1 MQAQSYFVMGT
12 DTEVGKTYVA
22 SQIIRKFVAD
32 GVKTIGMK
40 PIASGCEL
48 NAQAQWVNEDVLS
61 LTNASNVS
69 APIDLINPYRFI
81 PAIAPHLAAQA
92 ANVALDLDKIVASYQ
107 ALAQRA
113 QIVIVEA
120 AGGFLVPI
128 NATQTMADLACQLNL
143 PIILVVGMRLG
154 CINHALLTV
163 EAIKARG
170 LTLAGWVAN
179 EIDPSME
186 RFDENLQSLMTRI
199 DAPLLMKTPWVEKA

>member
-40 PIASGCEL
+40 PVASGCEL